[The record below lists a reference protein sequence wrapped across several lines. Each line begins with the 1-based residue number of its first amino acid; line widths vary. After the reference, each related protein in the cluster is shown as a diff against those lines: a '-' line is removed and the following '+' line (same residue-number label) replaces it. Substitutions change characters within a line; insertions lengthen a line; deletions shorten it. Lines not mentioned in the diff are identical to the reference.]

1 MPFSSVISTRPAS
14 SSRSK
19 CPTTSEMPGKTS
31 VAGNSEVVGHFDLLE
46 DAGRVEI
53 TEENGIRLYD
63 HR

>member
-1 MPFSSVISTRPAS
+1 MQRMFPELPA
-14 SSRSK
+14 
-19 CPTTSEMPGKTS
+19 TEVFPGI
-31 VAGNSEVVGHFDLLE
+31 SEVVGHLDLLE